1 MCVPHR
7 YALSHVYFTQE
18 KYSFAESYASK
29 ALAINKCSSI
39 ACTQVAL
46 VSGHLG
52 VWKHDSLCF
61 IGMLTNM
68 LCNACT
74 CVHMCAHACII
85 TPHSHACTHMH
96 THPHTQAQFHRQHYP
111 EALATLNKAISINPS
126 NPIPKFHRAKVLEI
140 LHRPEEALQQL
151 DQLRISWPKEPNL
164 YVTKGKV
171 GTYTMIDMAGNNNR

>member
-1 MCVPHR
+1 MYSYVWSL
-7 YALSHVYFTQE
+7 LSGAHN
-18 KYSFAESYASK
+18 
-29 ALAINKCSSI
+29 ALASYKKCSSI

-52 VWKHDSLCF
+52 VWEHNLYF

-68 LCNACT
+68 LCNAFT

-85 TPHSHACTHMH
+85 TPHSLACAHMH
-96 THPHTQAQFHRQHYP
+96 THLHTQAQLHRQHYP
-111 EALATLNKAISINPS
+111 EALATLNKAVSINPS
-126 NPIPKFHRAKVLEI
+126 NPIPKFHWAKVLEA

-171 GTYTMIDMAGNNNR
+171 GTYT